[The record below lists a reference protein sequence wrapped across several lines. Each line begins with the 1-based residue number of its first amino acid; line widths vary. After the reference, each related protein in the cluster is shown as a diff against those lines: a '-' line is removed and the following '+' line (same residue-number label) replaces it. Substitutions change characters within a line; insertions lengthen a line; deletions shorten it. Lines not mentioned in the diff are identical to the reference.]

1 MAEVEISYKGSTI
14 ASMNASGTKTLL
26 TEGKYLEDDVA
37 VVYSRPSAPSG
48 TKNISITQNGVTTE
62 DVTNYASAQIT
73 ANVPNTYA
81 AADEGK
87 VVSNGALVAQ
97 GSDTVTQNNTYDTTL
112 ISSLTVNV
120 SGGGAS
126 GVDITV
132 ASAKSGM
139 NQCATALLN
148 AANAVAGKTYV
159 INAKTLAS
167 TSTNVL
173 LKAAYVALESISA
186 SSCTARGGLIRN
198 NTSGVTGSVA
208 WGNGQCVITVGDVY
222 TVTEVNNYPVL

>member
-73 ANVPNTYA
+73 ANVPNTYSA
-81 AADEGK
+81 GDEGK

-97 GSDTVTQNNTYDTTL
+97 GSDTVTQNDTYDTTL

-120 SGGGAS
+120 SGGVTFAPMDYPCRFHNNKGS
-126 GVDITV
+126 TV
-132 ASAKSGM
+132 AFNRITYSATVGMYATNANITSGSTGTYNNM
-139 NQCATALLN
+139 LTDGTHIWFTAN
-148 AANAVAGKTYV
+148 GSIQNIKYNDENVTYV
-159 INAKTLAS
+159 SANSRTNFMLTLPDGFDNS
-167 TSTNVL
+167 
-173 LKAAYVALESISA
+173 YPFE
-186 SSCTARGGLIRN
+186 LIF
-198 NTSGVTGSVA
+198 
-208 WGNGQCVITVGDVY
+208 
-222 TVTEVNNYPVL
+222 